1 MGKVHY
7 LTHFFYP
14 PPTGILS
21 SNLMKRGVG
30 YWQKTGK
37 SAKFG
42 QKIGTFTH
50 IKPKFA
56 IFVHFYIFTDILT
69 ISYWTQ

>member
-1 MGKVHY
+1 MCVHRCIN
-7 LTHFFYP
+7 FNFNEA
-14 PPTGILS
+14 G
-21 SNLMKRGVG
+21 R
-30 YWQKTGK
+30 YWQNTGK

-69 ISYWTQ
+69 ISYWTQYSSPS